1 MTRCSKTTRTVLAT
15 VNPPGKSIG
24 GAANPG
30 RPRDT
35 GRAFALAGIVY
46 CEARGL

>member
-15 VNPPGKSIG
+15 VNPRGAGVG

-30 RPRDT
+30 RLGDT
-35 GRAFALAGIVY
+35 GRAFAFAGIVY